1 MGRITFAIYRPKAG
15 KEKQL
20 LQLVDEH
27 LPILKS
33 QNLVTDRKPM
43 VMQAKNGSIIEIF
56 EWKSR
61 DTIDQAHHNPEV
73 QKLWQRFEELC
84 DFDSPKNID
93 EFSEMFSE
101 FEAIN

>member
-1 MGRITFAIYRPKAG
+1 MGRITFAIYRPKPG

-27 LPILKS
+27 LPILKT
-33 QNLVTDRKPM
+33 QNLITDRKPI
-43 VMQAKNGSIIEIF
+43 VMRAKDASVIEVF

-61 DTIDQAHHNPEV
+61 EAINQAHNNAEV
-73 QKLWQRFEELC
+73 QKLWNRFSEVC
-84 DFDSPKNID
+84 DFETPKNIA

-101 FEAIN
+101 FESIN

>member
-15 KEKQL
+15 KETQL
-20 LQLVDEH
+20 MKLVEEH

-33 QNLVTDRKPM
+33 QALVTDRRPI
-43 VMQAKNGSIIEIF
+43 VMQAKDKSIIEVF

-61 DTIDQAHHNPEV
+61 KAIDDAHTNPEV
-73 QKLWQRFEELC
+73 QKLWGKFGEVC
-84 DFDSPKNID
+84 DFESPKNIA